1 MITIIWTLPIPS
13 TNIGSEPCIREIRYR
28 DHDLKF
34 SLIDEDGKEYEYLIR
49 FEGVEAYKCI
59 YLTSCSVEI
68 IKTAYDKLIDCGRTD
83 WLIES
88 EEISERVGNLR
99 KELHHYRIFFD
110 EGPCYEFICEKAL
123 VCPPEK

>member
-1 MITIIWTLPIPS
+1 V
-13 TNIGSEPCIREIRYR
+13 SEPCIREMGYR
-28 DHDLKF
+28 SHELGF
-34 SLIDEDGKEYEYLIR
+34 SIMDEEEEKHKYLIK

-68 IKTAYDKLIDCGRTD
+68 IKTAYDKLVDCGRSN

-88 EEISERVGNLR
+88 EEISERVSGLK

-110 EGPCYEFICEKAL
+110 EGPCYELICEK
-123 VCPPEK
+123 VSIC